1 MKIIIIIFLIFL
13 SNYIFANEENNNKV
27 EVINLYE
34 SKSLDQIVLENLNDK
49 KEIEEEID
57 NLNETSATETKNNEV
72 EEKEKNVK
80 IITINCGEKIKTIN
94 GYENLAEKLIK
105 NGLNRKSVIVA
116 IGGGTLGDLAGFIS
130 STVLRGLDFFLIPT
144 TLLSQ
149 VDSSIGG
156 KNGINMTY
164 GKNMLGTFY
173 QPKEVLID
181 VSVLNSL
188 PNKEIKSGYAEIIKH
203 ALINDY
209 NFFCWLEKNIDKL
222 LNLNKSILEKAIYKS
237 IMIKLFY
244 VRKDEKETLLNSDS
258 RSMLNFGHTIGHAIE
273 NNYNYKKFN
282 HGEAISIGMIT
293 EAKISNYL
301 GLLSSNE
308 LYRILIHFKK
318 CNLKIFDKII
328 KEKKIIKIISKD
340 KKNFNDNINFS
351 LINKIGNSIFY
362 KKLDKDKVYKILQNI

>member
-1 MKIIIIIFLIFL
+1 MQTNFIIKDKKLNTSILIKK
-13 SNYIFANEENNNKV
+13 NYISTFVEKIAKKNEKVFCIIDSKIKNKF
-27 EVINLYE
+27 NF
-34 SKSLDQIVLENLNDK
+34 
-49 KEIEEEID
+49 
-57 NLNETSATETKNNEV
+57 
-72 EEKEKNVK
+72 EKEKNVK
-80 IITINCGEKIKTIN
+80 ILIINCGEKIKTIN

-156 KNGINMTY
+156 KNGINTTY

-181 VSVLNSL
+181 ISVLNSL

-222 LNLNKSILEKAIYKS
+222 LKLNKSILEKAIYKS

-244 VRKDEKETLLNSDS
+244 VRKDEKEILLNSHS

-273 NNYNYKKFN
+273 SYYKYKKFN

-301 GLLSSNE
+301 GLLSSTE
-308 LYRILIHFKK
+308 LDRIIIHFKK
-318 CNLKIFDKII
+318 CKLKIFDRII
-328 KEKKIIKIISKD
+328 KEKKLIKIISKD
-340 KKNFNDNINFS
+340 KKNFKNNINFS
-351 LINKIGNSIFY
+351 LINKIGSSIFY
-362 KKLDKDKVYKILQNI
+362 KKLNKDKVYKILQNI

>member
-1 MKIIIIIFLIFL
+1 MQGKLLIKNKKL
-13 SNYIFANEENNNKV
+13 KTEILIKKNYISTFVKNIAKKNEKVFCVVDSKIKNKFNF
-27 EVINLYE
+27 I
-34 SKSLDQIVLENLNDK
+34 
-49 KEIEEEID
+49 
-57 NLNETSATETKNNEV
+57 
-72 EEKEKNVK
+72 KEKNIK
-80 IITINCGEKIKTIN
+80 IITIECGEKIKTIN
-94 GYENLAEKLIK
+94 GYKNLAEKLIK
-105 NGLNRKSVIVA
+105 NNVNRKSVLVA
-116 IGGGTLGDLAGFIS
+116 IGGGTLGDLAGFVS

-149 VDSSIGG
+149 VDSSVGG

-164 GKNMLGTFY
+164 GKNLLGTFY
-173 QPKEVLID
+173 LPKEVLID
-181 VSVLNSL
+181 ISVLNTL

-244 VRKDEKETLLNSDS
+244 VRKDEKESLVNSQS
-258 RSMLNFGHTIGHAIE
+258 RAMLNFGHTIGHAIE
-273 NNYNYKKFN
+273 SHYNYKKFN

-318 CNLKIFDKII
+318 CKLKIFDKFI
-328 KEKKIIKIISKD
+328 KEKKIINIINKD
-340 KKNFNDNINFS
+340 KKNFNDSINFS
-351 LINKIGNSIFY
+351 LINKIGSSIFY

>member
-1 MKIIIIIFLIFL
+1 MQTNLSIKNKKLNTSILIKK
-13 SNYIFANEENNNKV
+13 NYISTFVKNIAKKNEKVFCVVDSKIKNKFNF
-27 EVINLYE
+27 I
-34 SKSLDQIVLENLNDK
+34 
-49 KEIEEEID
+49 
-57 NLNETSATETKNNEV
+57 
-72 EEKEKNVK
+72 KEKNIK
-80 IITINCGEKIKTIN
+80 IITIECGEKIKTIY
-94 GYENLAEKLIK
+94 GYKNLAEKLIK
-105 NGLNRKSVIVA
+105 NNVNRKSVLVA
-116 IGGGTLGDLAGFIS
+116 IGGGTLGDLAGFVS

-156 KNGINMTY
+156 KNGINTIN
-164 GKNMLGTFY
+164 GKNLLGTFY
-173 QPKEVLID
+173 QPKKVLID
-181 VSVLNSL
+181 ISVLDSL
-188 PNKEIKSGYAEIIKH
+188 PKKEIKSGYAEIIKH

-209 NFFCWLEKNIDKL
+209 VFFCWLEKNINKL

-244 VRKDEKETLLNSDS
+244 VRKDEKESLLNSHS
-258 RSMLNFGHTIGHAIE
+258 RAMLNFGHTIGHAIE
-273 NNYNYKKFN
+273 SHYNYKKFN

-351 LINKIGNSIFY
+351 LINKIGSSIFY